1 MLSIASTGITNH
13 ASALGEALF
22 AWGSS
27 EPEVGEVLG
36 GLGVD
41 DYAVAGEWVAP
52 SQRRLGNPTLA
63 KNARVGHPPVYG
75 GDLFGSSKEA
85 PETAC
90 AAQ

>member
-1 MLSIASTGITNH
+1 VLSIASTGITNH

-36 GLGVD
+36 GLGGD
-41 DYAVAGEWVAP
+41 DDAVAGEWVAP

-63 KNARVGHPPVYG
+63 KNARVGRSLPPEG
-75 GDLFGSSKEA
+75 ASSITVE
-85 PETAC
+85 
-90 AAQ
+90 